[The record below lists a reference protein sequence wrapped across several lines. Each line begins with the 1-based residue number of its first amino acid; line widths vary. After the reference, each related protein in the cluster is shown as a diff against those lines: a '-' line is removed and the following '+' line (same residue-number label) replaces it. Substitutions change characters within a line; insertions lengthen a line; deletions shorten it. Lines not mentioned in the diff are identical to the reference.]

1 MKKGFKFLALLITVC
16 LMIGCTANA
25 SGFGTYYTN
34 TDVLFKTDDGHKYM
48 SVPIAKGTKVES
60 LSIGEDWTKVTI
72 NGQEGFVRTQF
83 IQRNKPQSAWV
94 KVHEKAVVC
103 SETKVFTWYYGK
115 TKVIKI
121 VQPGKRL
128 TVTGVNE
135 RSKYVRIKFGSN
147 IAYVLER
154 DIRFE
159 RR

>member
-1 MKKGFKFLALLITVC
+1 MRKGFKFLALLITVC

-48 SVPIAKGTKVES
+48 SVPVAKGTKVES
-60 LSIGEDWTKVTI
+60 LSIGADWTKVKI
-72 NGQEGFVRTQF
+72 GEQEGFIRAQF
-83 IQRNKPQSAWV
+83 IQRNKPQSQWI
-94 KVHEKAVVC
+94 KIHEKAIVS

-121 VQPGKRL
+121 IQPGKRL

-159 RR
+159 R

>member
-1 MKKGFKFLALLITVC
+1 MRKGFKFLALLIAMC
-16 LMIGCTANA
+16 LMIGCTVSA

-34 TDVLFKTDDGHKYM
+34 ADVLFKTDDGHKYM

-72 NGQEGFVRTQF
+72 NGQEGFVRTQY
-83 IQRNKPQSAWV
+83 IQKKKPQSAWINI
-94 KVHEKAVVC
+94 HEKAVVS

-115 TKVIKI
+115 TKAIKI

>member
-1 MKKGFKFLALLITVC
+1 MRKGFKFLALLITVC

-34 TDVLFKTDDGHKYM
+34 TDVLFKTDDGHKYI

-115 TKVIKI
+115 TKIIKI
-121 VQPGKRL
+121 IQPGKRL